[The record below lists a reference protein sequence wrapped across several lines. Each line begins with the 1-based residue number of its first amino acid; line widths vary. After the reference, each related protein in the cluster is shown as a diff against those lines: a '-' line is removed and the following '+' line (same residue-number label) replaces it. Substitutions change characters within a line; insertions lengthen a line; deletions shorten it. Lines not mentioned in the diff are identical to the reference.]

1 MFCYFSFFSSLF
13 PIYPWWNPNAPNSLT
28 VEHLLSLSC
37 HFRRDCGNDTSE
49 TLTQVTLRR
58 NCNLVLFPA
67 YNKIDSK
74 LTMAAAVAASDEGRR
89 GLLQVDG
96 GSDSDVRRYDR
107 GERFIIQCNQNDSQM
122 VPLFMIQFQK
132 CNLGT
137 DFAV

>member
-1 MFCYFSFFSSLF
+1 
-13 PIYPWWNPNAPNSLT
+13 
-28 VEHLLSLSC
+28 
-37 HFRRDCGNDTSE
+37 
-49 TLTQVTLRR
+49 
-58 NCNLVLFPA
+58 
-67 YNKIDSK
+67 
-74 LTMAAAVAASDEGRR
+74 MAAAVAASDEGRR